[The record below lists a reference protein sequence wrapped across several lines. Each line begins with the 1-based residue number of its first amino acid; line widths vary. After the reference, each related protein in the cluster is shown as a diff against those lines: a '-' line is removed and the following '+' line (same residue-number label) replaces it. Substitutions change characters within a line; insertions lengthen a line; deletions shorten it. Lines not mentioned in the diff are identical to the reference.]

1 MIGYIEV
8 GAIAPGGDSDVL
20 PNLRKTGT
28 LAVAEPAPAFVAVPL
43 ADAVMQPC
51 FATVAIT

>member
-20 PNLRKTGT
+20 PNLSRLDTRID
-28 LAVAEPAPAFVAVPL
+28 EPPDF
-43 ADAVMQPC
+43 C
-51 FATVAIT
+51 NER

>member
-43 ADAVMQPC
+43 ADAV
-51 FATVAIT
+51 V